1 MENRMD
7 AYTMALFG
15 EAEKGAYHTPYYC
28 ESLPQL
34 VHFFGNP
41 PEESL
46 GLYFAV
52 QGLLYK
58 RKVIF
63 FRVQEE
69 GYSVQD
75 YFIGMQALE
84 KRTSIP
90 HLEAIAIP
98 GVGNSEI
105 IEALT
110 PLCLYYKSVLLLT
123 EKDFFDYIM
132 QISCS

>member
-34 VHFFGNP
+34 VDFFGNP

-46 GLYFAV
+46 GLFFAV

-63 FRVQEE
+63 FRVKEE
-69 GYSVQD
+69 GYSLQD
-75 YFIGMQALE
+75 YFIGMRTLE
-84 KRTSIP
+84 NQIVLP

-105 IEALT
+105 INAVT
-110 PLCLYYKSVLLLT
+110 PLCHHY
-123 EKDFFDYIM
+123 
-132 QISCS
+132 